1 LRRREGKSLDGEKVK
16 IEEKRRLELRRREG

>member
-16 IEEKRRLELRRREG
+16 IEEKRRLELRKREG